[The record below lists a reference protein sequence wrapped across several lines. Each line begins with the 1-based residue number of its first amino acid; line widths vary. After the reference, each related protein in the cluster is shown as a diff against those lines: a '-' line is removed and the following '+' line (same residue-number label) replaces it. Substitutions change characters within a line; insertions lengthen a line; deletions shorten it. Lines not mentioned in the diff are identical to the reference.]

1 VDGHGAGHRHCA
13 FLSGGRRLQ
22 LCLVSAIT
30 RPMPGLLKLL
40 AGCYCDSTAMRL
52 LIVEIFDFFV
62 LYREQIQEV
71 QARADARQGGGGG
84 GGSDNGLGRSRQ
96 PVDEFDQLGTS
107 LEGATFVMV
116 L

>member
-1 VDGHGAGHRHCA
+1 
-13 FLSGGRRLQ
+13 
-22 LCLVSAIT
+22 
-30 RPMPGLLKLL
+30 
-40 AGCYCDSTAMRL
+40 MRL